1 MGLSCPH
8 TCWKCF
14 RILDPPPLHPPPSS
28 LVIHWLCTSWPLSPY
43 NFTNLGLC
51 LENFLKNCFSPC
63 PGLSWQLCALVSGI
77 GNPPWTGGQGASGPP
92 GTHRCS
98 RSAQEPG
105 APADARSREKRPGG
119 SRPCASDGT
128 RWLRSVHSPQGRG
141 IAAGI

>member
-28 LVIHWLCTSWPLSPY
+28 LVVHWLRTSWPLSPY

-63 PGLSWQLCALVSGI
+63 PSLSLQLCALVSGM
-77 GNPPWTGGQGASGPP
+77 GTLLGQEGKG
-92 GTHRCS
+92 HRGHQALTDVVEAS
-98 RSAQEPG
+98 RSQALRQMRGVEERGQEGHGHVILMVQAGFVLCTLP
-105 APADARSREKRPGG
+105 RE
-119 SRPCASDGT
+119 
-128 RWLRSVHSPQGRG
+128 QE
-141 IAAGI
+141 